1 MKLLSILLFTF
12 ALLTDTHISTSNPK
26 PMEDLQRSIADIN
39 RNPDIE
45 FVVVTGDLTES
56 GDLTSIQA
64 IKAAL
69 DQLRVPYY
77 AASGNH
83 ETTWSESGV
92 MDFTR
97 VFGDSRFA
105 FAHAGAYFIGFNSGP
120 VIRMADGHVAP
131 QDIAWLKHNLDSV
144 KHSTPDT
151 LHSTPYTLH
160 PTPIFVF
167 THYPLRN
174 GDVDNW
180 YEVTDVLRE
189 HNVQCVM
196 GGHYHRNLIFDC
208 DGITDVLNRSN
219 LRGNDTI
226 NGYSIISVTDSIRFY
241 ERTPQLGDEAIRLEA
256 KGEDQTS
263 PSFRKGAGV
272 GCWLTLPYGTKT
284 YGPSDQTL
292 RPDFSVNKQYPK
304 VSRAWHKSL
313 KGGLYSTPV
322 TDGENLYIG
331 DDVGMFYCL
340 DLHTGATKW
349 TFDTGMRIVGSPA
362 VADGVVVFGSAN
374 YNIYG
379 LDTKTGKPRWTFT
392 TQQAVM
398 GAATIHEGV
407 AYIGGGDGRMFAFD
421 LKTGALKWSFNELKN
436 YVLTRPLVYNDKLYF
451 GAWDTYLYA
460 LHLKDGSL
468 AWKWSN
474 GKSNPK
480 LSPASVWPVAADGK
494 IFITA
499 PDRYFTC
506 LDAETGAEVWRTKE
520 FKVRETVGLSEDGK
534 TVYSKCMWDTVVA
547 ISTEVIG
554 DRLEAKGED
563 QTSPS
568 FRKGS
573 GVGSYEVLWTSHAG
587 FGYEHNPAMP
597 LEKDGTLWVSTK
609 NGLLLGMDAKTGK
622 VLWRHKIG
630 NSILNTPLPLSGKE
644 CIFTSSEGTITRIV
658 VNK

>member
-1 MKLLSILLFTF
+1 MTLLSVLLFTF

-56 GDLTSIQA
+56 GDRASIQA
-64 IKAAL
+64 IKDAL
-69 DQLRVPYY
+69 DLLRVPYY

-97 VFGDSRFA
+97 IFGDSRFA

-131 QDIAWLKHNLDSV
+131 QDIAWLKHNLDSISQL
-144 KHSTPDT
+144 ST
-151 LHSTPYTLH
+151 LNSQLST
-160 PTPIFVF
+160 TPIFVF

-189 HNVQCVM
+189 YNVQCVM

-241 ERTPQLGDEAIRLEA
+241 ERTPS
-256 KGEDQTS
+256 TS
-263 PSFRKGAGV
+263 TQHYSTLLNTTQP
-272 GCWLTLPYGTKT
+272 WLTLPFGKKEYA
-284 YGPSDQTL
+284 PSNEAL
-292 RPDFSVNKQYPK
+292 RPDFSVNEQYPQ
-304 VSRAWHKSL
+304 VTRAWHKSL

-322 TDGENLYIG
+322 TDGESLYVG

-340 DLHTGATKW
+340 DLATGATKW

-374 YNIYG
+374 YNVYG
-379 LDTKTGKPRWTFT
+379 LDAKTGTQLWSYT
-392 TQQAVM
+392 TNQAVM

-407 AYIGGGDGRMFAFD
+407 AFIGGGDGRMFAFD
-421 LKTGALKWSFNELKN
+421 LKTGAVKWSFDELKN
-436 YVLTRPLVYNDKLYF
+436 YVLTRPLVYGDKLYF

-460 LHLKDGSL
+460 LNLEDGSL
-468 AWKWSN
+468 VWKWSN

-506 LDAETGAEVWRTKE
+506 LDAETGAEIWRTKE
-520 FKVRETVGLSEDGK
+520 YKVRETVGLSEDGK

-547 ISTEVIG
+547 ISTATPSEAM
-554 DRLEAKGED
+554 RQEAKG
-563 QTSPS
+563 
-568 FRKGS
+568 
-573 GVGSYEVLWTSHAG
+573 YEVLWASHAG

-597 LEKDGTLWVSTK
+597 LEKGGVLWVSTK
-609 NGLLLGMDAKTGK
+609 NGLLLGMDAKTGV

-630 NSILNTPLPLSGKE
+630 NSILNTPLPLSATD
-644 CIFTSSEGTITRIV
+644 CIFTSSEGTITRIR
-658 VNK
+658 VNQ

>member
-1 MKLLSILLFTF
+1 MKVLSILLFTF

-39 RNPDIE
+39 QNPDVE

-56 GDLTSIQA
+56 GDRASIQA
-64 IKAAL
+64 IKDAL

-105 FAHAGAYFIGFNSGP
+105 FSHAGAYFIGFNSGP

-144 KHSTPDT
+144 SAVGST
-151 LHSTPYTLH
+151 
-160 PTPIFVF
+160 TPIFVF

-180 YEVTDVLRE
+180 YEVTDVLRQ

-208 DGITDVLNRSN
+208 DGIADVLNRSN
-219 LRGNDTI
+219 MRGKDTI
-226 NGYSIISVTDSIRFY
+226 NGYSIISVTDSIRFF
-241 ERTPQLGDEAIRLEA
+241 ERRLGSETILGD
-256 KGEDQTS
+256 
-263 PSFRKGAGV
+263 GA
-272 GCWLTLPYGTKT
+272 WLSLPYGKKV
-284 YGPSDQTL
+284 YGPSDESL
-292 RPDFSVNKQYPK
+292 RPDFSVNEHYSE
-304 VSRAWHKSL
+304 VTRVWHKSL

-322 TDGENLYIG
+322 MDGENLYIG
-331 DDVGMFYCL
+331 DDVGCVYCL
-340 DLHTGATKW
+340 DLHTGETKW
-349 TFDTGMRIVGSPA
+349 TFDTGMRVVGSPA

-379 LDTKTGKPRWTFT
+379 LDAKTGKQRWSYT
-392 TQQAVM
+392 TNQAVM
-398 GAATIHEGV
+398 GAATIHDGV
-407 AYIGGGDGRMFAFD
+407 AYIGGGDGRIFAFD
-421 LKTGALKWSFNELKN
+421 LQTGAIKWSFDELKN
-436 YVLTRPLVYNDKLYF
+436 YVLTRPLVYKDKLYF

-468 AWKWSN
+468 AWKWNN

-506 LDAETGAEVWRTKE
+506 LDAETGTEVWRTKE
-520 FKVRETVGLSEDGK
+520 YKVRETVGLSEDGK

-547 ISTEVIG
+547 MDATTEEPITRWV
-554 DRLEAKGED
+554 A
-563 QTSPS
+563 
-568 FRKGS
+568 
-573 GVGSYEVLWTSHAG
+573 HAG

-597 LEKDGTLWVSTK
+597 LEKEGVLWVSTK
-609 NGLLLGMDAKTGK
+609 NGLLLGMDALTGK
-622 VLWRHKIG
+622 VMWRHKIG
-630 NSILNTPLPLSGKE
+630 NSILNTPLPLSRKD
-644 CIFTSSEGTITRIV
+644 CIFTSSEGTITYIRV
-658 VNK
+658 KN

>member
-105 FAHAGAYFIGFNSGP
+105 FSHAGAYFIGFNSGP

-131 QDIAWLKHNLDSV
+131 QDIAWLKHNLDSISQL
-144 KHSTPDT
+144 ST
-151 LHSTPYTLH
+151 LNSQLST
-160 PTPIFVF
+160 TPIFVF

-241 ERTPQLGDEAIRLEA
+241 ERTPSPLGGEAIGDRLEA

-263 PSFRKGAGV
+263 PSFRKGSGV

-304 VSRAWHKSL
+304 VTRAWHKSL

-340 DLHTGATKW
+340 DLHTGDTKW

-392 TQQAVM
+392 TKQAVM

-506 LDAETGAEVWRTKE
+506 LDAETGVEVWRTKE

-547 ISTEVIG
+547 IRTSSLSPHRPI
-554 DRLEAKGED
+554 AS
-563 QTSPS
+563 SPS
-568 FRKGS
+568 
-573 GVGSYEVLWTSHAG
+573 GSYETLWTSHAG

-644 CIFTSSEGTITRIV
+644 CIFTSSEGTITRIRV
-658 VNK
+658 R

>member
-105 FAHAGAYFIGFNSGP
+105 FSHAGAYFIGFNSGP

-131 QDIAWLKHNLDSV
+131 QDIAWLKHNLDSISQL
-144 KHSTPDT
+144 ST
-151 LHSTPYTLH
+151 LNSQLST
-160 PTPIFVF
+160 TPIFVF

-241 ERTPQLGDEAIRLEA
+241 ERTPSPLGGEAIGERLEA

-263 PSFRKGAGV
+263 PSFRKGSGV
-272 GCWLTLPYGTKT
+272 GCWLTLPFGTKT
-284 YGPSDQTL
+284 YGPSDQAL

-304 VSRAWHKSL
+304 VTRAWHKSL

-331 DDVGMFYCL
+331 DDVGTFYCL
-340 DLHTGATKW
+340 DLKTGDTKW

-392 TQQAVM
+392 TNQAVM

-520 FKVRETVGLSEDGK
+520 YKVRETVGLSEDGK

-547 ISTEVIG
+547 ISTQYPISHSSHSERPIG
-554 DRLEAKGED
+554 E
-563 QTSPS
+563 TPSNSPTP
-568 FRKGS
+568 
-573 GVGSYEVLWTSHAG
+573 LWTSHAG

-630 NSILNTPLPLSGKE
+630 NSILNTPLPLSAKE
-644 CIFTSSEGTITRIV
+644 CIFTSSEGTITRIRV
-658 VNK
+658 R

>member
-105 FAHAGAYFIGFNSGP
+105 FSHAGAYFIGFNSGP

-131 QDIAWLKHNLDSV
+131 QDIAWLKHNLDSISQL
-144 KHSTPDT
+144 ST
-151 LHSTPYTLH
+151 LNSQLST
-160 PTPIFVF
+160 TPIFVF

-241 ERTPQLGDEAIRLEA
+241 ERTPSPLGGEARGDRLEA

-263 PSFRKGAGV
+263 PSFRKGSGV
-272 GCWLTLPYGTKT
+272 GCWLTLPFGTKT
-284 YGPSDQTL
+284 YGPSDQAL

-304 VSRAWHKSL
+304 VTRAWHKSL

-322 TDGENLYIG
+322 TDGDNLYIG
-331 DDVGMFYCL
+331 DDVGTFYCL
-340 DLHTGATKW
+340 DLKTGDTKW

-392 TQQAVM
+392 TNQAVM

-520 FKVRETVGLSEDGK
+520 YKVRETVGLSEDGK

-547 ISTEVIG
+547 ISTQYPISHSSHSERPIG
-554 DRLEAKGED
+554 E
-563 QTSPS
+563 TPSNSPTP
-568 FRKGS
+568 
-573 GVGSYEVLWTSHAG
+573 LWTSHAG

-644 CIFTSSEGTITRIV
+644 CIFTSSEGTITRIRV
-658 VNK
+658 R

>member
-1 MKLLSILLFTF
+1 
-12 ALLTDTHISTSNPK
+12 
-26 PMEDLQRSIADIN
+26 MEDLQRSIADIN

-105 FAHAGAYFIGFNSGP
+105 FSHAGAYFIGFNSGP

-131 QDIAWLKHNLDSV
+131 QDIAWLKHNLDSISQLSYTSSASDRSS
-144 KHSTPDT
+144 KGEIRTLNSQLST
-151 LHSTPYTLH
+151 
-160 PTPIFVF
+160 TPIFVF

-241 ERTPQLGDEAIRLEA
+241 ERTPSPLG
-256 KGEDQTS
+256 GT
-263 PSFRKGAGV
+263 PSNSVAGV
-272 GCWLTLPYGTKT
+272 QYPITPWLTLPYGTKT
-284 YGPSDQTL
+284 YGPSDQAL

-304 VSRAWHKSL
+304 VTRAWHKSL

-322 TDGENLYIG
+322 TDGESLYIG

-379 LDTKTGKPRWTFT
+379 LDTKTGKPLWTFT
-392 TQQAVM
+392 TNQAVM

-547 ISTEVIG
+547 ISTQYPISHSSHSERPIG
-554 DRLEAKGED
+554 E
-563 QTSPS
+563 TPSNSPTP
-568 FRKGS
+568 
-573 GVGSYEVLWTSHAG
+573 LWTSHAG

-644 CIFTSSEGTITRIV
+644 CIFTSSEGTITRIRV
-658 VNK
+658 R

>member
-56 GDLTSIQA
+56 GDRASIQA

-105 FAHAGAYFIGFNSGP
+105 FSHAGAYFIGFNSGP

-131 QDIAWLKHNLDSV
+131 QDIAWLKHNLDSISQLSNNRSS
-144 KHSTPDT
+144 KCEIRTLNSQLST
-151 LHSTPYTLH
+151 
-160 PTPIFVF
+160 TPIFVF

-241 ERTPQLGDEAIRLEA
+241 ERTPSPLGGTPSNSVASN
-256 KGEDQTS
+256 S
-263 PSFRKGAGV
+263 PTGV
-272 GCWLTLPYGTKT
+272 LYPITPWLTLPYGTKT

-304 VSRAWHKSL
+304 VTRAWHKSL

-379 LDTKTGKPRWTFT
+379 LDTKTGKPLWTYT
-392 TQQAVM
+392 TNQAVM

-520 FKVRETVGLSEDGK
+520 YKVRETVGLSEDGK

-547 ISTEVIG
+547 ISTSSLSPHRPI
-554 DRLEAKGED
+554 AS
-563 QTSPS
+563 SPS
-568 FRKGS
+568 
-573 GVGSYEVLWTSHAG
+573 GVEVLWTSHAG

-630 NSILNTPLPLSGKE
+630 NSILNTPLPLSAKE

>member
-105 FAHAGAYFIGFNSGP
+105 FSHAGAYFIGFNSGP

-131 QDIAWLKHNLDSV
+131 QDIAWLKHNLDSISQL
-144 KHSTPDT
+144 ST
-151 LHSTPYTLH
+151 LNSQLST
-160 PTPIFVF
+160 TPIFVF

-241 ERTPQLGDEAIRLEA
+241 ERTPSPLGDEAIGERLEA
-256 KGEDQTS
+256 KGEGQTS
-263 PSFRKGAGV
+263 PSFRKGSGV
-272 GCWLTLPYGTKT
+272 GCWLTLPFGTKT
-284 YGPSDQTL
+284 YGPSDQAL

-304 VSRAWHKSL
+304 VTRAWHKSL

-331 DDVGMFYCL
+331 DDVGTFYCL
-340 DLHTGATKW
+340 DLKTGDTKW

-392 TQQAVM
+392 TNQAVM

-520 FKVRETVGLSEDGK
+520 YKVRETVGLSEDGK

-547 ISTEVIG
+547 ISTQYPISHSSHSERPIG
-554 DRLEAKGED
+554 E
-563 QTSPS
+563 TPSNSPTP
-568 FRKGS
+568 
-573 GVGSYEVLWTSHAG
+573 LWTSHAG

-630 NSILNTPLPLSGKE
+630 NSILNTPLPLSAKE
-644 CIFTSSEGTITRIV
+644 CIFTSSEGTITRIRV
-658 VNK
+658 R

>member
-39 RNPDIE
+39 RQADVE

-56 GDLTSIQA
+56 GDRASIEA
-64 IKAAL
+64 IKSAL

-131 QDIAWLKHNLDSV
+131 QDIAWLKHNLDSISQL
-144 KHSTPDT
+144 ST
-151 LHSTPYTLH
+151 
-160 PTPIFVF
+160 TPIFVF

-180 YEVTDVLRE
+180 YEVTDVLRQ

-196 GGHYHRNLIFDC
+196 GGHYHRNLVYDC
-208 DGITDVLNRSN
+208 DGIVDVLNRSN
-219 LRGNDTI
+219 LRGKDTI

-241 ERTPQLGDEAIRLEA
+241 ERTPSPLG
-256 KGEDQTS
+256 GTPSNS
-263 PSFRKGAGV
+263 PTGV
-272 GCWLTLPYGTKT
+272 RYPITPWLTLPFGKKT
-284 YGPSDQTL
+284 YGPSDQAL
-292 RPDFSVNKQYPK
+292 RPDFSVNEQYPQ
-304 VSRAWHKSL
+304 VTRAWHKSL
-313 KGGLYSTPV
+313 RGGLYSTPA
-322 TDGENLYIG
+322 TDGKSLFIG
-331 DDVGMFYCL
+331 DDVGTFYCL
-340 DLHTGATKW
+340 DLKTGDTKW

-362 VADGVVVFGSAN
+362 VSDGVVVFGSAN

-379 LDTKTGKPRWTFT
+379 LDAKTGKQLWSYT
-392 TQQAVM
+392 TNQAVM
-398 GAATIHEGV
+398 GAATIHDGV

-421 LKTGALKWSFNELKN
+421 LKTGAVKWSFNELKN

-468 AWKWSN
+468 AWKWNN

-506 LDAETGAEVWRTKE
+506 LDAETGAEIWRTKE
-520 FKVRETVGLSEDGK
+520 YKVRETVGLSEDGK

-547 ISTEVIG
+547 ISTQYPISHSSHSERPIG
-554 DRLEAKGED
+554 E
-563 QTSPS
+563 TPSNSPTP
-568 FRKGS
+568 
-573 GVGSYEVLWTSHAG
+573 LWVSHAG

-597 LEKDGTLWVSTK
+597 LEKEGTLWVSTK
-609 NGLLLGMDAKTGK
+609 NGLLLGMEAKTGK

-630 NSILNTPLPLSGKE
+630 NSILNTPLPLSAKE
-644 CIFTSSEGTITRIV
+644 CIFTSSEGTITRIQV
-658 VNK
+658 Q